1 MKNWLYI
8 VLVIVIVTITA
19 LLLGFTA
26 RQQKKVICQ
35 KVEVRILNSR
45 YNKFLENKDVLDVID
60 DHGIKTKG
68 EPLESINTLLI
79 ERLLQHSPVV
89 RSVAAYTTING
100 QLIIEVEQRMPIVR
114 IIDRSLQQ
122 YFIDEEGV
130 VLPDR
135 IKQIAHVLVANG
147 NIPPIAVKPGQK
159 IVKTSIDS
167 VRKSAVLQNVFLV
180 AAFIAQDDFW
190 KAQVE
195 QIYVNDN
202 GDMLLVP
209 RIGDHVIVFG
219 DASDLREKFV
229 KLKSMYYAFNQIGW
243 NHYKVLNLKYKNQIV
258 CIKR

>member
-8 VLVIVIVTITA
+8 VLGIVIVTITA

-45 YNKFLENKDVLDVID
+45 YNKFLENKDVLDIID

-89 RSVAAYTTING
+89 RSVAAYTIING

-159 IVKTSIDS
+159 NS
-167 VRKSAVLQNVFLV
+167 QNFHRQCAEKCGFAECLPRCCFYCSGRFLEGPGGTD
-180 AAFIAQDDFW
+180 I
-190 KAQVE
+190 
-195 QIYVNDN
+195 
-202 GDMLLVP
+202 
-209 RIGDHVIVFG
+209 R
-219 DASDLREKFV
+219 
-229 KLKSMYYAFNQIGW
+229 
-243 NHYKVLNLKYKNQIV
+243 
-258 CIKR
+258 

>member
-1 MKNWLYI
+1 MKRWLYI
-8 VLVIVIVTITA
+8 VSGIVILTVMVV
-19 LLLGFTA
+19 LLSFTA
-26 RQQKKVICQ
+26 REQQKKLCQ
-35 KVEVRILNSR
+35 QVEVRILNSR
-45 YNKFLENKDVLDVID
+45 YNKFLENKDVLAIIE

-79 ERLLQHSPVV
+79 ERVLHQSPVV
-89 RSVAAYTTING
+89 RNVAAYTTIRG

-114 IIDRSLQQ
+114 VIDRSLQQ

-147 NIPPIAVKPGQK
+147 NIPPIVAKPGSK
-159 IVKTSIDS
+159 IFQTATDSVKTTST
-167 VRKSAVLQNVFLV
+167 LQNIFLV
-180 AAFIAQDDFW
+180 AAFIAQDEFW

-195 QIYVNDN
+195 QIYVNDK
-202 GDMLLVP
+202 GDILLVP
-209 RIGDHVIVFG
+209 RIGGHVIVFG

-243 NHYKVLNLKYKNQIV
+243 NQYKVLNLKYKNQIV